1 MVKRERY
8 LQRIRP
14 FYDSEMVKVITG
26 IRRCGKST
34 LMQQIIAEIQQRN
47 VADDHIIYINF
58 ENYKFRKISNPDAL
72 YEYVENKIKDN
83 KKYYLFIDEIQ
94 NVPEFELVI
103 NSFRATH
110 NISIFIT
117 GSNSKL
123 LSGELATH
131 LSGRTLSFRIM
142 PFCFK
147 EFAAFYEEK
156 GEHIPSEQL
165 LDSYMLWGG
174 FPLTCKEEN
183 DSEKEVLLSNI
194 YDSVVLKDVVMR
206 NKIASVTALDRV
218 LEYVIANS
226 PLTISGNT
234 IASSLKADDINV
246 SVPTV
251 YDYLKYIS
259 DACICDKVPR
269 YDIRGK
275 KVLSFEE
282 KIYVCDLGF
291 FHLKKNRS
299 KEEYGHIVE
308 TICYNELIS
317 RGYQVYVGKTY
328 KSEVDFIAQRGTEK
342 FYLQAAYLLN
352 NDETVE
358 REFGAYRSIED
369 NYPKYV
375 ISTDRIPMSRDGII
389 HKNLCNWLLE
399 SV

>member
-1 MVKRERY
+1 MVKRELY
-8 LQRIRP
+8 LERIRP
-14 FYDSEMVKVITG
+14 FYDSEMIKVITG

-34 LMQQIIAEIQQRN
+34 LMQQIMDEIRQHDI
-47 VADDHIIYINF
+47 ADDHIIYINF
-58 ENYKFRKISNPDAL
+58 ENYKYKKLGNPDAL
-72 YEYVENKIKDN
+72 YEYVETAITDTS
-83 KKYYLFIDEIQ
+83 KYYLFIDEIQ
-94 NVPEFELVI
+94 NVPDFELVV

-147 EFAAFYEEK
+147 EYVAFCEETDIQK
-156 GEHIPSEQL
+156 SIVEM
-165 LDSYMLWGG
+165 LDDYMLWGG
-174 FPLTCKEEN
+174 FPLVCKE
-183 DSEKEVLLSNI
+183 SEYSSKEVILSNI

-206 NKIASVTALDRV
+206 NKIASVTALEKI
-218 LEYVIANS
+218 LEYVVTNS
-226 PLTISGNT
+226 SLTVSGNT
-234 IASSLKADDINV
+234 IAAALKADDMSI

-275 KVLSFEE
+275 KVLAYEE
-282 KIYVCDLGF
+282 KTYVCDLGF
-291 FHLKKNRS
+291 FYLKKNRV
-299 KEEYGHIVE
+299 KEEYSHIIE
-308 TICYNELIS
+308 TICYNELIA
-317 RGYQVYVGKTY
+317 RGYQVYIGKTH
-328 KSEVDFIAQRGTEK
+328 KSEVDFIAQKGCEK
-342 FYLQAAYLLN
+342 FYLQAAYLLDN
-352 NDETVE
+352 ENTVE
-358 REFGAYRSIED
+358 REFGAYRTIED

-389 HKNLCNWLLE
+389 HMNLSEWLLKGP
-399 SV
+399 